1 VAAIRVPG
9 HEATLA
15 LGSRCLIGRHPGCDL
30 RIDDRR
36 ISGEHAS
43 LRWVDERW
51 ELRDLGS
58 RNGTFLD
65 GRRLAAG
72 EQASVGPGCVIGL
85 GAQVELLLVDDGPP
99 VPSARH
105 AQSGARRLA
114 SAGLLEL
121 PDDERPE
128 VCIFE
133 DAQGRWVAEVGEGV
147 RPVGDR
153 DVVVVDGG
161 GWVLD
166 LPSGAGAT
174 LEAGARPLSLETVAL
189 RLAVSRDQEHVEITL
204 LHEGRATPLPSR
216 THHHVLLM
224 LARAMIEDAG
234 ASPAE
239 RGWIDRDL
247 LCEMLA
253 TDRIQ
258 LNVEVHRLRR
268 QLLGMGIAG
277 AANIVERR
285 PTGQLRLGTAR
296 VEVTKL

>member
-1 VAAIRVPG
+1 MAAIRVPG
-9 HEATLA
+9 DEATLA
-15 LGSRCLIGRHPGCDL
+15 IGSRCLLGRHPGCDL

-43 LRWVDERW
+43 LRWVDDRW

-65 GRRLAAG
+65 GRRLGSG
-72 EQASVGPGCVIGL
+72 EQAAVGPGSVIGL
-85 GAQVELLLVDDGPP
+85 GTQVQLLLVEDGPP

-105 AQSGARRLA
+105 VQTGARRLA
-114 SAGLLEL
+114 SAGLLVL
-121 PDDERPE
+121 PDDEQPE

-133 DAQGRWVAEVGEGV
+133 DASGRWVAEVGEGV
-147 RPVGDR
+147 RPVSDR
-153 DVVVVDGG
+153 EVVVVDGA

-174 LEAGARPLSLETVAL
+174 LEAGARPWSLETIVL
-189 RLAVSRDQEHVEITL
+189 RFAVSRDEEHVEITL
-204 LHEGRATPLPSR
+204 LHEGRATLLPSR
-216 THHHVLLM
+216 AHHYVLLT

-234 ASPAE
+234 ASRAS
-239 RGWIDRDL
+239 RGWLDRDL
-247 LCEMLA
+247 LCDMLA
-253 TDRIQ
+253 TDRTQ

-296 VEVTKL
+296 VEVTEL